1 MVERGAGQDA
11 GQFEAVLGW
20 HHAPAYGSRSRGL
33 TLGQKTQGHRDLC
46 VMAATGHEQ
55 VRAGLADQLVRLWR
69 YALVLS
75 GRRDVAEDLVQT
87 TCLRAL
93 ERARQFEAGSRLDLW
108 LISILHS
115 VWLNEVR
122 ARRVRQGE
130 GVVEAGQVLSI
141 DGAGAMEAHLLAGQV
156 LREVA
161 TLPEGQRMAVFLVYG
176 EGMSYREAADI
187 LAVPIG
193 TVMSRLAA
201 ARLALGHRMGGIN
214 GEGRSKAAHK

>member
-1 MVERGAGQDA
+1 MVQRGSERDA
-11 GQFEAVLGW
+11 GHYEAVFGW
-20 HHAPAYGSRSRGL
+20 HHAPAHGRRSRGL
-33 TLGQKTQGHRDLC
+33 TFGQTTQAHRDLC
-46 VMAATGHEQ
+46 IMAATGQEA
-55 VRAGLADQLVRLWR
+55 VRAGLADHLVRLWR

-75 GRRDVAEDLVQT
+75 GRRDVAEDLVQA

-93 ERARQFEAGSRLDLW
+93 ERAHQFEAGSRLDSW
-108 LISILHS
+108 LVSILHS

-122 ARRVRQGE
+122 ARRIRQGE

-141 DGAGAMEAHLLAGQV
+141 DGAGAMEAHLLAGQL

-176 EGMSYREAADI
+176 EGVSYREAAEI

-214 GEGRSKAAHK
+214 GEGRSKAAHR